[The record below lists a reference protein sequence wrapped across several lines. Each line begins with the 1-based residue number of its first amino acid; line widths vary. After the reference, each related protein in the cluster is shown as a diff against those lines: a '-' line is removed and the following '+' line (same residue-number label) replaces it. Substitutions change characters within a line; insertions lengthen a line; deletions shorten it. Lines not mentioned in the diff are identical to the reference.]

1 MKKIVKNYLESETL
15 VPNNARLKPSVPSFT
30 RYLVLTLGLLSMIHA
45 VTVQQLFNVKTIKVK
60 RESVEMSKTYNGYAQ
75 IANNKIYSINLTHD
89 GFVRKVHA
97 NNIYDEVIKGEKLF
111 EIYSPEV
118 YKAQIELL
126 SAKRVSR
133 ALAKEIETKLKLY
146 DVSERN
152 IKMIKRA
159 NRAYK
164 YLPYY
169 SPYSGVVISTSISEG
184 SSLKKGMEVYKLA
197 DLSTL
202 WVVAKAY
209 ESDRAYIHQGS
220 KVEVTFNGD
229 KDIYSATVDFV
240 YPIVDKVNKT
250 IDFRITLKNP
260 KGKIQP
266 NAYASI
272 KTISTT
278 HNRLVL
284 PRTAV
289 VTKGS
294 RHIVFLPSEYEGEYK
309 SREIDA
315 KRVSSSKFEVLS
327 GLKEG
332 DVVVNNSLFLIDS
345 DISINGED

>member
-1 MKKIVKNYLESETL
+1 MKKIVL
-15 VPNNARLKPSVPSFT
+15 A
-30 RYLVLTLGLLSMIHA
+30 LGLLSMVQA
-45 VTVQQLFNVKTIKVK
+45 VTVEQLFNVKTVKVK
-60 RESVEMSKTYNGYAQ
+60 KETIETSKTYNGYAQ
-75 IANNKIYSINLTHD
+75 IADDKIYSITLTHD
-89 GFVRKVHA
+89 GFVRKVQS
-97 NNIYDEVIKGEKLF
+97 NNIYDKIIKGEKLF

-133 ALAKEIETKLKLY
+133 ALAKQIETKLRLY
-146 DVSERN
+146 DVSARN
-152 IKMIKRA
+152 IKMIKRT
-159 NRAYK
+159 NRASK

-169 SPYSGVVISTSISEG
+169 SSYSGVVISTTISEG
-184 SSLKKGMEVYKLA
+184 SSLKTGVEVYKLA
-197 DLSTL
+197 DLSRL

-229 KDIYSATVDFV
+229 KKGYPATVDFV
-240 YPIVDKVNKT
+240 YPIIDKVNKT
-250 IDFRITLKNP
+250 IDFRITLKNS

-266 NAYASI
+266 NAYATI
-272 KTISTT
+272 KTISSSQ
-278 HNRLVL
+278 NRLLL
-284 PRTAV
+284 PTTAV

-309 SREIDA
+309 SREIEA
-315 KRVSSSKFEVLS
+315 KRISSSKFEVLS

-345 DISINGED
+345 DVAINGED

>member
-1 MKKIVKNYLESETL
+1 MKKIVLI
-15 VPNNARLKPSVPSFT
+15 
-30 RYLVLTLGLLSMIHA
+30 LGLLSMLHA
-45 VTVQQLFNVKTIKVK
+45 VTVEQLFNVKTIKVK
-60 RESVEMSKTYNGYAQ
+60 REIVEMSKTYNGYAQ
-75 IANNKIYSINLTHD
+75 IADDKVYSIALTHD
-89 GFVRKVHA
+89 GFVRKVRA
-97 NNIYDEVIKGEKLF
+97 NNIYDKVTKGKKLF

-126 SAKRVSR
+126 SAQQVSSE
-133 ALAKEIETKLKLY
+133 LAQHIETKLRLY

-159 NRAYK
+159 NRAFK

-169 SPYSGVVISTSISEG
+169 SPYSGVVISTSIREG

-220 KVEVTFNGD
+220 KVEVSFNGD
-229 KDIYSATVDFV
+229 KKVYPATVNFI

-266 NAYASI
+266 NAYATI

-278 HNRLVL
+278 KKRLVL
-284 PRTAV
+284 PTTAV

-294 RHIVFLPSEYEGEYK
+294 RHLVFLPSTYEGEYK
-309 SREIDA
+309 SKKIEA
-315 KRVSSSKFEVLS
+315 KRISSSKFEILS

-332 DVVVNNSLFLIDS
+332 DVVVNNALFLIDS
-345 DISINGED
+345 DVAINGED

>member
-1 MKKIVKNYLESETL
+1 MKKIVL
-15 VPNNARLKPSVPSFT
+15 A
-30 RYLVLTLGLLSMIHA
+30 LGLLSMVHA
-45 VTVQQLFNVKTIKVK
+45 VTVEQLFNVKTVKVK
-60 RESVEMSKTYNGYAQ
+60 RERVEISKTYNGYAQ
-75 IANNKIYSINLTHD
+75 IADDKIYSITLTHD
-89 GFVRKVHA
+89 GFVRKVQA
-97 NNIYDEVIKGEKLF
+97 NNIYDKVTKGEKLF
-111 EIYSPEV
+111 EIYSAEV

-126 SAKRVSR
+126 SAKKVSR

-159 NRAYK
+159 NRAFK

-169 SPYSGVVISTSISEG
+169 SPYSGVVIATSISEG
-184 SSLKKGMEVYKLA
+184 SSLKKGAEVYRLA

-209 ESDRAYIHQGS
+209 ESDRAYINQGS
-220 KVEVTFNGD
+220 KVEVTFNGN
-229 KDIYSATVDFV
+229 KEVYHATVDFV

-266 NAYASI
+266 NSYATI
-272 KTISTT
+272 KTISSSQS
-278 HNRLVL
+278 RLIL
-284 PRTAV
+284 PTTAV

-294 RHIVFLPSEYEGEYK
+294 RHIVFLPSEYEGEYRSK
-309 SREIDA
+309 EIEA
-315 KRVSSSKFEVLS
+315 KRISSSKFEVLS

-345 DISINGED
+345 DLVINGED